1 MNAFKINVGV
11 DKISSEEYLSD
22 LIDRYQDLIFS
33 ICYKLTKDYFAA
45 EDLTQETFLSA
56 FKHPESFQGGNE
68 KAWICRIATNKSI
81 DYLRQAGRR
90 VIPAEDVTVEAKLDN
105 VKTPETVYLEK
116 EVRGQLLNEC
126 RQLKPPYDEI
136 ATMYFY
142 EEKKAEE
149 IAMVKGKNIKT
160 IQTQIYRAKAML
172 KKIYGRESG

>member
-1 MNAFKINVGV
+1 M
-11 DKISSEEYLSD
+11 
-22 LIDRYQDLIFS
+22 
-33 ICYKLTKDYFAA
+33 TKDYFAA

-56 FKHPESFQGGNE
+56 FQHSESFQGGNE

-81 DYLRQAGRR
+81 DYLKQAGRR
-90 VIPAEDVTVEAKLDN
+90 VIPAEDVKVEAKTDN
-105 VKTPETVYLEK
+105 ARTPETAYLEK

-149 IAMVKGKNIKT
+149 IAAVKGKKLKT
-160 IQTQIYRAKAML
+160 IQTQIYRAKGML